1 MQKNNNIISPT
12 EIISVQQLKEQQ
24 CVTNKS
30 IV

>member
-12 EIISVQQLKEQQ
+12 EIICVQQLKEQQ

-30 IV
+30 IM